1 MARKPARKVARK
13 PTKKATRKPAK
24 KAARKAARKV
34 TRKVVRKA
42 PKKVRAIPK
51 GYRSVTAH
59 LVLGNAAQAI
69 EFYKRAFGAAEIMRL
84 AAPSGGKVMHAELKI
99 GDTTVMMSDE
109 MGMSGEKAP
118 ASLGATTVSFYVYVK
133 DADAAMKRA
142 AAAGATVVMPVQD
155 MFWGDRHGVIR
166 DPFGHVWGFATHV
179 RDVSPAEIRKA
190 QAALSQPQPQ
200 VQAPPRTDPPPF

>member
-1 MARKPARKVARK
+1 MARKPARKAARKTARKTAKKAARK
-13 PTKKATRKPAK
+13 PTKKAVRRV
-24 KAARKAARKV
+24 ARKA
-34 TRKVVRKA
+34 VRKA

-59 LVLGNAAQAI
+59 LVLGNAVQAI
-69 EFYKRAFGAAEIMRL
+69 EFYKRAFGAVEIMRL

-166 DPFGHVWGFATHV
+166 DPFGHVWGLATHV
-179 RDVSPAEIRKA
+179 RDVSPADIRKA
-190 QAALSQPQPQ
+190 QAALSQPQ
-200 VQAPPRTDPPPF
+200 VQTPPRLDPPTF